1 MGDSDEEW
9 VMVKPILDKDIWN
22 PTSSIRT
29 TAASDL
35 KVRFNGPAKYW
46 TDAVPIGNGRL
57 GGMVWGGV
65 ESETINLNGKVL
77 FFLFT
82 HYQIFQGFS
91 MSALFVELFC

>member
-1 MGDSDEEW
+1 MEDSDEEW

-22 PTSSIRT
+22 PSLRT

-65 ESETINLNGKVL
+65 QSETINLNDKEFGVSD
-77 FFLFT
+77 
-82 HYQIFQGFS
+82 FS
-91 MSALFVELFC
+91 